1 MSLVRNFWC
10 KQENG
15 WKYINIGLISK
26 LEIIKIDNLIDV
38 HVKINDVWVHP
49 SSATDTHFVFDFEV
63 LRKSWFECLG
73 NTSNECDLIALETA
87 CMEAQLKALNHYA
100 TTPTKE
106 LRKCL
111 FTQDLTVYITPEWRP
126 KTKDH
131 ADKLEVLETYYMSDV
146 HKKTYGSETATL

>member
-1 MSLVRNFWC
+1 
-10 KQENG
+10 
-15 WKYINIGLISK
+15 
-26 LEIIKIDNLIDV
+26 
-38 HVKINDVWVHP
+38 
-49 SSATDTHFVFDFEV
+49 
-63 LRKSWFECLG
+63 
-73 NTSNECDLIALETA
+73 
-87 CMEAQLKALNHYA
+87 MEAQLKALNHYA